1 MRIVIDIQGM
11 QNLSASRGIGRYVG
25 ALTEAILK
33 QNKTDEVFLLLNGLF
48 PQTIN
53 PVIKQFESL
62 LPKHHFVVFDAYKG
76 HALSEENALKV
87 ALSELCREK
96 LIADLNPDFLILTSL
111 FEGAMDDT
119 VTSIGKFSHI
129 PTAVV
134 LYDLIPHI
142 LKEKYL
148 SFAPLNKW
156 YYKKIDSLKRADLL
170 LAISASA
177 KQEAIE
183 HLQIDADKIINIS
196 SAVDAQLFQP
206 QKEQNNDVKKRC
218 NITKE
223 FLLYTSAY
231 EQRKNFEGLMEAFSL
246 LKPAIRENLQLVL
259 VCKLN
264 DEKKNQLTAAAKKFH
279 LRNDECILT
288 DYIPDEELIHLYSS
302 CTLFVF
308 PSLHEGFGLPALEA
322 MSCGAATIGS
332 NTTSIPEVIG
342 REDALFDPYDAKS
355 IAKKIEEVLSKKDFW
370 HSLKEHAQIHAK
382 KFTWKKSA
390 EVTLKALQEK
400 ATPKK
405 EAQNPKANTAK
416 LIKKI
421 ALLSSKEKLSESDLI
436 HIANII
442 ANNEKTIQR
451 LQAYADFSQPLQW
464 RVEGPFDSSYSLA
477 LLNRET
483 ARALDEL
490 GHTVI
495 LHSTE
500 GPGDFLPK
508 ESFLQANKDLKEMY
522 EREPH
527 FPPESVD
534 VMSRNLY
541 PPRVAD
547 MKAKT
552 NMLHHYAWEESA
564 FPQEWVKEFN
574 THLDSM
580 TCLSKHVQKIMIDNG
595 VKVPLITSGCGVDHW
610 FRVEADT
617 DYILEDK
624 HSFRFL
630 HVSSCF
636 PRKGVDVLL
645 KAYGDAF
652 TDKDDVLLI
661 IKTFPNPHN
670 EVHKWLQEAK
680 EKNSAY
686 PDILIIE
693 EDLSEEQLKALY
705 QQCDVLVAPSRA
717 EGFGVPLAEAMLE
730 GLAVITTGWGGQLD
744 FCTNETA
751 WLIEYEF
758 SPAQTH
764 FKLFN
769 SVWAEPS
776 RQHLKQLMQEVYNAP
791 SHHLQQKNAKAKEFL
806 LQNATWLHVTER
818 LVDMALATDR
828 QRKEKRL
835 KLAWISSY
843 NTKCGI
849 ATYSQHLVENMQN
862 ADIEVLCNYAQSTLS
877 QDKSNVHRCFALGE
891 EETLQTLSKQLHQS
905 KPDAIVIQFNY
916 SFFNFSSLNR
926 FIEEHTQQGIKIIMM
941 LHATQ
946 DAAITPHKKLAQ
958 LAVGFGK
965 CARILVHSYK
975 DLNRLKAYGLVE
987 NVALFP
993 HGVLDFTPP
1002 KKAAKNSIFTLATY
1016 GFFLP
1021 HKGLL
1026 EVIDAVA
1033 VLVNQGVAIHLN
1045 MFNAKYPDPV
1055 SDAMIQKAKEKIATL
1070 NMHRHITLNT
1080 NYLSDEESLIELNK
1094 ADLLLFAYQETGES
1108 SSAAVRY
1115 GLAAQKPIAVTPL
1128 DIFDDVKD
1136 AVFRLKGTSP
1146 QDIAAGIQELMQQI
1160 KANTPQ
1166 IQQKQKEAQRWR
1178 TEHHYSYL
1186 AERLSNIIEAL
1197 TFA

>member
-11 QNLSASRGIGRYVG
+11 QNLSASRGIGRYVS
-25 ALTEAILK
+25 ALTRAILQDTQK
-33 QNKTDEVFLLLNGLF
+33 NEIFLLLNGLF
-48 PQTIN
+48 PQTVE
-53 PVIKQFESL
+53 PVVKQFEGL

-76 HALSEENALKV
+76 HALSEENSLKV
-87 ALSELCREK
+87 AASELCREK
-96 LIADLNPDFLILTSL
+96 LIADFSPDFLILTSL
-111 FEGAMDDT
+111 FEGAMDNSI
-119 VTSIGKFSHI
+119 TSIGKFSHI

-134 LYDLIPHI
+134 LYDLIPYI

-148 SFAPLNKW
+148 SAEPSKKW
-156 YYKKIDSLKRADLL
+156 YYKKIDFLKKADLL
-170 LAISASA
+170 LAISESA
-177 KQEAIE
+177 KQEAVK
-183 HLQIDADKIINIS
+183 HLQIDSDKIINIS
-196 SAVDAQLFQP
+196 SAVDVELFQP
-206 QKEQNNDVKKRC
+206 QKEQTNVKNKY

-246 LKPAIRENLQLVL
+246 LKPAIREKLQLVL

-264 DEKKNQLTAAAKKFH
+264 DEKKNQLLSAAKKLQ

-302 CTLFVF
+302 CALFVF

-342 REDALFDPYDAKS
+342 REDALFDPYDANS
-355 IAKKIEEVLSKKDFW
+355 IAKKIEEVLTKKDFLYA
-370 HSLKEHAQIHAK
+370 LKEHAQIHAK
-382 KFTWKKSA
+382 KFTWKHSA
-390 EVTLKALQEK
+390 EVALKALECRVAPQ
-400 ATPKK
+400 K
-405 EAQNPKANTAK
+405 EPQNLKTNTSK
-416 LIKKI
+416 LMKKI
-421 ALLSSKEKLSESDLI
+421 ALLALKEELTENNLV

-442 ANNEKTIQR
+442 AKNEKIVQR
-451 LQAYADFSQPLQW
+451 LQAHADFSKPLRW

-500 GPGDFLPK
+500 GPGDFLPNK
-508 ESFLQANKDLKEMY
+508 SFLEANQDLKEMY
-522 EREPH
+522 EREAH
-527 FPPESVD
+527 FPPEAVD

-541 PPRVAD
+541 PPRVED
-547 MKAKT
+547 MKAKK

-564 FPQEWVKEFN
+564 FPQEWVEKFN
-574 THLDSM
+574 KHLESM
-580 TCLSKHVQKIMIDNG
+580 TCLSRHVEKIMIDNG

-610 FRVEADT
+610 QRVEADAE
-617 DYILEDK
+617 YILDDK

-652 TDKDDVLLI
+652 EGKDDVILI

-670 EVHKWLQEAK
+670 ELYKWLQEAK
-680 EKNSAY
+680 KEHAVY

-693 EDLSEEQLKALY
+693 EDLSKEELKALY
-705 QQCDVLVAPSRA
+705 KQCDAFVAPSRA
-717 EGFGVPLAEAMLE
+717 EGFGVPLAEAMLSD
-730 GLAVITTGWGGQLD
+730 LAVITTGWGGQLD
-744 FCTNETA
+744 FCSDATA

-758 SPAQTH
+758 APAQTH

-776 RQHLKQLMQEVYNAP
+776 QNHLAQLMQEVYNAP
-791 SHHLQQKNAKAKEFL
+791 IKQRLQKASKAKEFL
-806 LQNATWLHVTER
+806 LENASWQHVTKR
-818 LVDMALATDR
+818 LVDMALATQTDR
-828 QRKEKRL
+828 QEKRL

-843 NTKCGI
+843 NIKCGI
-849 ATYSQHLVENMQN
+849 ATYSQHLIENMQN
-862 ADIEVLCNYAQSTLS
+862 VDVEVLGNYTQSTLC
-877 QDKSNVHRCFALGE
+877 QDKSNVQRCFALGD
-891 EETLQTLSKQLHQS
+891 EETLQTLSKKVYDS
-905 KPDAIVIQFNY
+905 KPDAIVIQFSY
-916 SFFNFSSLNR
+916 GFFNFASLSN
-926 FIEEHTQQGIKIIMM
+926 FIQEHTQQGKKIIMM

-946 DAAITPHKKLAQ
+946 DAEVTPYKKLSQ
-958 LAVGFGK
+958 LIPSFQK
-965 CARILVHSYK
+965 CARVLVHSYK

-993 HGVLDFTPP
+993 HGVLDFQPP
-1002 KKAAKNSIFTLATY
+1002 KKAAKTAVFTLASY

-1026 EVIDAVA
+1026 ELIEAVA
-1033 VLVNQGVAIHLN
+1033 ILHHQGVELHLN

-1055 SDAMIQKAKEKIATL
+1055 SDDMIQNAKDKIATL

-1080 NYLSDEESLIELNK
+1080 NYLSDKESLIELNK

-1136 AVFRLKGTSP
+1136 VVFRFKGTSP
-1146 QDIAAGIQELMQQI
+1146 HDIAAGIHELMGQI
-1160 KANTPQ
+1160 KANAPQ
-1166 IQQKQKEAQRWR
+1166 VEQKQKEAQRWLS
-1178 TEHHYSYL
+1178 EHRYSHL
-1186 AERLSNIIEAL
+1186 AQRLSNIIEVL
-1197 TFA
+1197 TLR

>member
-11 QNLSASRGIGRYVG
+11 QNLSASRGIGRYVTS
-25 ALTEAILK
+25 LTQAIL
-33 QNKTDEVFLLLNGLF
+33 QNSKEDEIFLLLNGLF
-48 PQTIN
+48 PQTID
-53 PVIKQFESL
+53 PIIKQFEGL

-76 HALSEENALKV
+76 HALAEENALKV
-87 ALSELCREK
+87 AASELCREK

-111 FEGAMDDT
+111 FEGAMDNSI
-119 VTSIGKFSHI
+119 TSIGKFSHI

-148 SFAPLNKW
+148 SFEPLEKW
-156 YYKKIDSLKRADLL
+156 YYEKIDSLKKADLL
-170 LAISASA
+170 LAISESA
-177 KQEAIE
+177 KQEAVE

-206 QKEQNNDVKKRC
+206 QKEQNDVRNKY

-246 LKPAIRENLQLVL
+246 LAPAIREKLQLVL

-264 DEKKNQLTAAAKKFH
+264 DEKKNQLLSAAKRLH

-342 REDALFDPYDAKS
+342 RDDALFDPYDAQS
-355 IAKKIEEVLSKKDFW
+355 IAKKIEEVLTKKDFL
-370 HSLKEHAQIHAK
+370 HALKKHAQIHAK
-382 KFTWKKSA
+382 KFTWEKSA
-390 EVTLKALQEK
+390 EATLKALEARAASQ
-400 ATPKK
+400 K
-405 EAQNPKANTAK
+405 EPQNLKTNTAK

-421 ALLSSKEKLSESDLI
+421 ALLPSKEKLTENDLV

-442 ANNEKTIQR
+442 AKNEKTIQR
-451 LQAYADFSQPLQW
+451 LQAYADFSQPLRW

-500 GPGDFLPK
+500 GPGDFLPDK
-508 ESFLQANKDLKEMY
+508 SFLEANRDLKEMY
-522 EREPH
+522 EREAH
-527 FPPESVD
+527 FPPEAVD

-541 PPRVAD
+541 PPRVED
-547 MKAKT
+547 MKAKK

-564 FPQEWVKEFN
+564 FPQEWVEKFN

-580 TCLSKHVQKIMIDNG
+580 TCLSKHVEKIMIDNG

-610 FRVEADT
+610 QRVEADT
-617 DYILEDK
+617 EYILDDK

-645 KAYGDAF
+645 QAYGDAF
-652 TDKDDVLLI
+652 EGKDDVILI

-680 EKNSAY
+680 KQHAAY

-705 QQCDVLVAPSRA
+705 KQCDALVAPSRA
-717 EGFGVPLAEAMLE
+717 EGFGVPLAEAMLSD
-730 GLAVITTGWGGQLD
+730 LAVITTGWGGQLD
-744 FCTNETA
+744 FCSDATA

-758 SPAQTH
+758 TPAQTH

-776 RQHLKQLMQEVYNAP
+776 RNHLAQLMQEVYKTP
-791 SHHLQQKNAKAKEFL
+791 LKQRLQKTSKAKEFL
-806 LQNATWLHVTER
+806 LENSTWLHVSER
-818 LVDMALATDR
+818 LVDMALATQTDR
-828 QRKEKRL
+828 QERRL

-849 ATYSQHLVENMQN
+849 ATYSQHLIENMHN
-862 ADIEVLCNYAQSTLS
+862 ADVEVFCNYAESTLC
-877 QDKSNVHRCFALGE
+877 QDKSNVQRCFALGD
-891 EETLQTLSKQLHQS
+891 EETLQALSKKVYHS

-916 SFFNFSSLNR
+916 GFFNFTSLGN
-926 FIEEHTQQGIKIIMM
+926 FIEEYTQQGKKIIVM

-946 DAAITPHKKLAQ
+946 DPISAPHKKLSQ
-958 LAVGFGK
+958 LIPSFQK
-965 CARILVHSYK
+965 CARVLVHSYK
-975 DLNRLKAYGLVE
+975 DLNRLKAYGLIE

-993 HGVLDFTPP
+993 HGVLDFKPP
-1002 KKAAKNSIFTLATY
+1002 KKAAKNSVFTLASY

-1026 EVIDAVA
+1026 ELIEAVA
-1033 VLVNQGVAIHLN
+1033 ILHRQGIELHLN

-1055 SDAMIQKAKEKIATL
+1055 SDDMIQKAKEKIATL
-1070 NMHRHITLNT
+1070 NMHKHITLNT

-1094 ADLLLFAYQETGES
+1094 ADLLLFVYQETGES

-1136 AVFRLKGTSP
+1136 AVFRLNGTSP
-1146 QDIAAGIQELMQQI
+1146 HDIAAGIQELMGQI
-1160 KANTPQ
+1160 KANAPQ
-1166 IQQKQKEAQRWR
+1166 IEQKQEEAKRWR
-1178 TEHHYSYL
+1178 TEHRYSHL
-1186 AERLSNIIEAL
+1186 AQRLSNIIEAL
-1197 TFA
+1197 TLT

>member
-11 QNLSASRGIGRYVG
+11 QNLSASRGIGRYVS

-33 QNKTDEVFLLLNGLF
+33 ENSEDEIFLLLNGLF
-48 PQTIN
+48 LETVE
-53 PVIKQFESL
+53 PVIKQFENL
-62 LPKHHFVVFDAYKG
+62 LPRHHFVVFDAYKG
-76 HALSEENALKV
+76 QALSEENALGV
-87 ALSELCREK
+87 AVSQLCREK
-96 LIADLNPDFLILTSL
+96 LIADLNPDFLLLTTL
-111 FEGAMDDT
+111 FEGAMDNS
-119 VTSIGKFSHI
+119 VTSVGQFCHI

-148 SFAPLNKW
+148 SFAPLKEW
-156 YYKKIDSLKRADLL
+156 YYNKIESLKQADLL
-170 LAISASA
+170 LAISESA
-177 KQEAIE
+177 KQEAVQ

-196 SAVDAQLFQP
+196 SAVDAELFQP
-206 QKEQNNDVKKRC
+206 QKKQKNLRKKF

-231 EQRKNFEGLMEAFSL
+231 EQRKNFEGLIEAFSL
-246 LKPAIRENLQLVL
+246 LKPDIREKLQLVL

-264 DEKKNQLTAAAKKFH
+264 DEKKNQLLSAIKKFR
-279 LRNDECILT
+279 LQPEECILT

-308 PSLHEGFGLPALEA
+308 PSFHEGFGLPALEA

-332 NTTSIPEVIG
+332 DTTSIPEVIG
-342 REDALFDPYDAKS
+342 RDDALFDPYNPKS
-355 IAKKIEEVLSKKDFW
+355 IASKIEEVITEKDFW
-370 HSLKEHAQIHAK
+370 HSLKKHAKVHAK
-382 KFTWKKSA
+382 KFTWEKSA
-390 EVTLKALQEK
+390 KATLQALQER
-400 ATPKK
+400 AVAQK
-405 EAQNPKANTAK
+405 ETQNFQANTDK
-416 LIKKI
+416 LIEKI
-421 ALLSSKEKLSESDLI
+421 VILQKTEKLTENDLVD
-436 HIANII
+436 IANII
-442 ANNEKTIQR
+442 ANNEKTLQR
-451 LQAYADFSQPLQW
+451 LQAYADFSQPLKW
-464 RVEGPFDSSYSLA
+464 RIEGPFDSSYSLA

-500 GPGDFLPK
+500 GPGDFLPD
-508 ESFLQANKDLKEMY
+508 ENFLRENQDIKAMY
-522 EREPH
+522 ERESH
-527 FPPESVD
+527 FGVQSVD
-534 VMSRNLY
+534 VLSRNLY

-547 MKAKT
+547 MQAKK
-552 NMLHHYAWEESA
+552 NMLHHYAWEESS

-574 THLDSM
+574 THLHSM
-580 TCLSKHVQKIMIDNG
+580 TCLSKHVEKIMIDNG

-610 FRVEADT
+610 LRVETDT
-617 DYILEDK
+617 GYVLDDK

-652 TDKDDVLLI
+652 TDKEDVLLI

-680 EKNSAY
+680 EQNSAY
-686 PDILIIE
+686 PDVLIIE
-693 EDLSEEQLKALY
+693 EDLSEERLKALY
-705 QQCDVLVAPSRA
+705 KQCDVLVAPSRA
-717 EGFGVPLAEAMLE
+717 EGFGVPLAEAMLLD
-730 GLAVITTGWGGQLD
+730 LAVITTGWGGQLD
-744 FCTNETA
+744 FCSHETA
-751 WLIEYEF
+751 WLIEYAF
-758 SPAQTH
+758 APAKTH
-764 FKLFN
+764 FKLFD

-776 RQHLKQLMQEVYNAP
+776 QAHLAQLMQEVYETP
-791 SHHLQQKNAKAKEFL
+791 RQKRLQKTGKAKEFL
-806 LQNATWLHVTER
+806 LNNATWLHVTER
-818 LVDMALATDR
+818 LVDMALATQTDR
-828 QRKEKRL
+828 QEKKL
-835 KLAWISSY
+835 KIAWISSY

-849 ATYSQHLVENMQN
+849 ATYSQHLIENMQN
-862 ADIEVLCNYAQSTLS
+862 AEVEVLCNYAQTTLS
-877 QDKSNVHRCFALGE
+877 QDKPNVQRCFAFGE
-891 EETLQTLSKQLHQS
+891 EQTLQTLAAKVNEM

-916 SFFNFSSLNR
+916 SFFNFSSLNS
-926 FIEEHTQQGIKIIMM
+926 FIEEQTRQGIKIIMM

-946 DAAITPHKKLAQ
+946 DAAITPHKKLSQ
-958 LAVGFGK
+958 LVPGFKK

-1002 KKAAKNSIFTLATY
+1002 KKVTKNSVFTLATY

-1033 VLVNQGVAIHLN
+1033 VLVNQGTAVHLK

-1055 SDAMIQKAKEKIATL
+1055 SDDMVQKAEEKIVAL
-1070 NMHRHITLNT
+1070 NLQKHITLT
-1080 NYLSDEESLIELNK
+1080 TDYLSDEESLVELNK

-1128 DIFDDVKD
+1128 EIFDDVKD
-1136 AVFRLKGTSP
+1136 AVFTLQGTSP
-1146 QDIAAGIQELMQQI
+1146 QEIATDIQHLMQQI
-1160 KANTPQ
+1160 KTNAPK
-1166 IQQKQKEAQRWR
+1166 IQQKQQEAQRWR
-1178 TEHHYSYL
+1178 REHRYSHL
-1186 AERLSNIIEAL
+1186 GERLSNIIEAL
-1197 TFA
+1197 TIS

>member
-11 QNLSASRGIGRYVG
+11 QNLSASRGIGRYVTS
-25 ALTEAILK
+25 LTQAIL
-33 QNKTDEVFLLLNGLF
+33 QNSKEDEIFLLLNGLF

-53 PVIKQFESL
+53 PVIKQFEGL

-76 HALSEENALKV
+76 HALSEENAVKV
-87 ALSELCREK
+87 AASELCREK

-111 FEGAMDDT
+111 FEGAMDNSI
-119 VTSIGKFSHI
+119 TSVGKFSHI

-148 SFAPLNKW
+148 SFGPLKKW
-156 YYKKIDSLKRADLL
+156 YYKKIDSLKKADLL
-170 LAISASA
+170 LAISESA
-177 KQEAIE
+177 KQEAVE
-183 HLQIDADKIINIS
+183 HLQINADKIINIS
-196 SAVDAQLFQP
+196 SAVDHEIFKKP
-206 QKEQNNDVKKRC
+206 KELMDLRKNF
-218 NITKE
+218 NISKE

-246 LKPAIRENLQLVL
+246 LEPALREKLQLVL

-264 DEKKNQLTAAAKKFH
+264 DEKKNQLVSAAKRFH
-279 LRNDECILT
+279 LRSDECILT
-288 DYIPDEELIHLYSS
+288 DYIPDEELIYLYSS

-342 REDALFDPYDAKS
+342 RKDALFDPYDAKS
-355 IAKKIEEVLSKKDFW
+355 IAKKIEEVLSSKDFW
-370 HSLKEHAQIHAK
+370 HSLKEHAQNHAK

-390 EVTLKALQEK
+390 EVTLKALHSRVISQK
-400 ATPKK
+400 QV
-405 EAQNPKANTAK
+405 QNLKTNTVK
-416 LIKKI
+416 LIEKI
-421 ALLSSKEKLSESDLI
+421 ALLPLKEQLTEDDLVQ
-436 HIANII
+436 IANII

-451 LQAYADFSQPLQW
+451 LQAYADFSQPLKW

-500 GPGDFLPK
+500 GPGDFVPNQ
-508 ESFLQANKDLKEMY
+508 SFLEANPDIKEMY
-522 EREPH
+522 ERDAH
-527 FPPESVD
+527 FPPEAVD

-541 PPRVAD
+541 PPRVED
-547 MKAKT
+547 MKAKK

-564 FPQEWVKEFN
+564 FPQEWVKNFN
-574 THLDSM
+574 THLHSM
-580 TCLSKHVQKIMIDNG
+580 TCLSKHVEKIMIDNG

-610 FRVEADT
+610 QRVEADT
-617 DYILEDK
+617 EYILDDK

-636 PRKGVDVLL
+636 PRKGVNVLL
-645 KAYGDAF
+645 QAYGDAF
-652 TDKDDVLLI
+652 ESKDDVILI

-680 EKNSAY
+680 KQHAAY

-693 EDLSEEQLKALY
+693 EDLSEKQLKALY
-705 QQCDVLVAPSRA
+705 KQCDALVAPSRA
-717 EGFGVPLAEAMLE
+717 EGFGVPLAEAMLSD
-730 GLAVITTGWGGQLD
+730 LAVITTGWGGQLD
-744 FCTNETA
+744 FCSKETA

-758 SPAQTH
+758 TPAQTH
-764 FKLFN
+764 FKLFD

-776 RQHLKQLMQEVYNAP
+776 QNHLAQLMQEVYRTP
-791 SHHLQQKNAKAKEFL
+791 FKQRLQKVNKAKDFL
-806 LQNATWLHVTER
+806 LENASWLHVTER
-818 LVDMALATDR
+818 LVDMALDTTVNKQDT
-828 QRKEKRL
+828 KL

-849 ATYSQHLVENMQN
+849 ATYSQHLVENMHN
-862 ADIEVLCNYAQSTLS
+862 ADVEMLCNYAETTLC
-877 QDKSNVHRCFALGE
+877 QDKSNVQRCFALGE
-891 EETLQTLSKQLHQS
+891 EETLQILSKKVHDS
-905 KPDAIVIQFNY
+905 KPDAIIIQFNY
-916 SFFNFSSLNR
+916 SFFNFTSLSN
-926 FIEEHTQQGIKIIMM
+926 FINEHTQQGTKIIMM

-946 DAAITPHKKLAQ
+946 DAAITPHKKLSQ
-958 LAVGFGK
+958 LISSFQK

-975 DLNRLKAYGLVE
+975 DLNRLKAYGLIE

-993 HGVLDFTPP
+993 HGILDFKPP
-1002 KKAAKNSIFTLATY
+1002 KKVVKNTVFTLASY

-1026 EVIDAVA
+1026 ELIDAVA
-1033 VLVNQGVAIHLN
+1033 VLHRQGIEFHLN

-1055 SDAMIQKAKEKIATL
+1055 SDDMIQKAKEKIASL
-1070 NMHRHITLNT
+1070 NLQKQITLNT
-1080 NYLSDEESLIELNK
+1080 NYLSDEESLMELNK

-1115 GLAAQKPIAVTPL
+1115 GLAAQRPIAVTPL

-1136 AVFRLKGTSP
+1136 AVFTLKGTSP

-1160 KANTPQ
+1160 KANAPQ
-1166 IQQKQKEAQRWR
+1166 IQQKHKEAQRWR
-1178 TEHHYSYL
+1178 TEHRYSHL
-1186 AERLSNIIEAL
+1186 AQRLSNIIEAL
-1197 TFA
+1197 TLR